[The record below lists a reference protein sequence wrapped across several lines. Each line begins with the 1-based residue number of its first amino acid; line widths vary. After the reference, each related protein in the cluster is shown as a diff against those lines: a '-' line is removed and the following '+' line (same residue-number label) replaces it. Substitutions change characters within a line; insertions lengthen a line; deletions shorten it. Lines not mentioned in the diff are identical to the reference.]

1 MWSVV
6 MNPIEDKVRRRLA
19 PFVAEGKILTPQF
32 TAASG
37 PALTVAVRL
46 KPSLPRTDEVEAAL
60 HNAVR
65 DLGAEAQLVISAA

>member
-1 MWSVV
+1 

-19 PFVAEGKILTPQF
+19 PFVAEGKILAPQF
-32 TAASG
+32 TAAAG

-46 KPSLPRTDEVEAAL
+46 KSTRSHSDDIEQAL
-60 HNAVR
+60 RNAVR